1 MASNQ
6 ITVDMDIENRVILN
20 VGGTRFETYKTILK
34 KIPATR
40 LSRLTEALVN
50 YDPATNE
57 YFFDRHPGVF
67 SQILNYYRT
76 GKLHYP
82 INVCGPLFEEE
93 LEFWGL
99 DSNQVEPC
107 CWKTYTKHRQT
118 EETLATLDRLNIDV
132 EKTTKHDLM
141 IKFGFDEHT
150 VLSNTKMGYFNRVKP
165 IIWQLFEEPKSSIPA
180 TLIACIQISM
190 IVLSVVILWLET
202 YTDSKVK
209 VIKFDR
215 QYQKSSNITED
226 QFESFR
232 MIDNNLM
239 PFLVALEY
247 ISVSWFIIDMT
258 VRFIVCPNKVEFVHN
273 IDNLCDFIAT
283 SWALID
289 FFLQIFIKSFLL
301 QSFQVIRVARLLRL
315 LSYHAGTKVIVT
327 SLKSSAPVLQL
338 LVFFMIVS
346 STLYGALIFYA
357 ERLTTDD
364 PDNNIFISIPEAF
377 WYAIVSLTTIGYGDF
392 SPKTSVGRLFGGAC
406 AVTGVLMVGLPMTI
420 VVEIFSNFFNHL
432 RARSKLPKQR
442 RRILPVEAPRV
453 RKRNHGHNEN

>member
-1 MASNQ
+1 MNSNQ
-6 ITVDMDIENRVILN
+6 ITADMDIENRIILN

-118 EETLATLDRLNIDV
+118 EETLSMLDRLNIDV
-132 EKTTKHDLM
+132 EKTSKHDLM
-141 IKFGFDEHT
+141 IKFGLDDHLTLRNSKLEY
-150 VLSNTKMGYFNRVKP
+150 LNRIKP

-180 TLIACIQISM
+180 TIIASIQISM
-190 IVLSVVILWLET
+190 IVMSVLILWLET
-202 YTDSKVK
+202 YSDSKIK

-215 QYQKSSNITED
+215 QFQRTNNITQRE
-226 QFESFR
+226 FESFR
-232 MIDNNLM
+232 LIDYNLM
-239 PFLVALEY
+239 SYLIPLEY

-258 VRFIVCPNKVEFVHN
+258 VRLIVSPNKIEFMHN
-273 IDNLCDFIAT
+273 IDNICDFIAT
-283 SWALID
+283 SWAVID

-301 QSFQVIRVARLLRL
+301 QSFQVIRVIRLLRL
-315 LSYHAGTKVIVT
+315 LSYHPGTKVILT

-338 LVFFMIVS
+338 LVFFILVS
-346 STLYGALIFYA
+346 STLYGKSIF
-357 ERLTTDD
+357 RT
-364 PDNNIFISIPEAF
+364 
-377 WYAIVSLTTIGYGDF
+377 
-392 SPKTSVGRLFGGAC
+392 KK
-406 AVTGVLMVGLPMTI
+406 
-420 VVEIFSNFFNHL
+420 NFFFFY
-432 RARSKLPKQR
+432 QF
-442 RRILPVEAPRV
+442 V
-453 RKRNHGHNEN
+453 